1 MMDRT
6 LGRDILDTSVS
17 IADWLPIL
25 SEPRYPLALPT
36 PKLNGAAELKIN
48 RDGLDF
54 KVAVSLDLGR

>member
-1 MMDRT
+1 M
-6 LGRDILDTSVS
+6 LDTSVS